1 MYEVVVSDRFAVW
14 YEGLPEALA
23 EEVTLALDVAAGLGR
38 AIDPARGRALL
49 LWFDASGEQFGVE
62 LERQL
67 EQHAVVLGWG
77 YRIAGCLESAAFRER
92 LAELEPERARE
103 VLLAV
108 ERVKRLLVGA
118 RVMNVLSAHG
128 LSGRIKLS
136 VEERWL
142 YELVVAER
150 QRGALLSMEV
160 RKESRQSE
168 LYGQG
173 EAPLPLYL
181 AVLEALRVAGLSP
194 NLFFDDQTG
203 LRELVVGAGRS
214 RSRLICGVDVPR
226 RRIVAILGERLDRR
240 YYGDSVKFAE
250 AYFRDYLAQQEYARP
265 NAEEL

>member
-1 MYEVVVSDRFAVW
+1 
-14 YEGLPEALA
+14 
-23 EEVTLALDVAAGLGR
+23 
-38 AIDPARGRALL
+38 
-49 LWFDASGEQFGVE
+49 
-62 LERQL
+62 
-67 EQHAVVLGWG
+67 
-77 YRIAGCLESAAFRER
+77 
-92 LAELEPERARE
+92 
-103 VLLAV
+103 
-108 ERVKRLLVGA
+108 
-118 RVMNVLSAHG
+118 
-128 LSGRIKLS
+128 LS